1 MLLITAMKLKTKLT
15 LFNTISKLVIVT
27 IFVLLLPNLIKNI
40 NQNYTDTKL
49 RKQKDKLLEL
59 VNAQGIKN
67 YIGGGESE
75 ASYYTPLK
83 EDYVS
88 MVIDSLPEYLD
99 TIKNEKRIL
108 QGDTIEYRILSHDFT
123 AEHKKYLLEIAISVD
138 AITETTR
145 PLQNIAFQLL
155 VGMILLTILADQVYS
170 TYVLRPLGLIIKT
183 KLIGHKFPN
192 FGSYDKVKTSTSDF
206 EYLDISIHKMIET
219 IESTFQKE
227 REFISNASHELMT
240 PISILQSKIENMFER
255 EDIVD
260 ELKTRL
266 LEMQKILNRLKSITK
281 TLLLISQIENEQFL
295 REDKIPLSELLQ
307 EVYDEISIRL
317 QDKNIR
323 YDASIPHNWLLVNV
337 NKFLLFNLFFNLV
350 NNAIKY
356 NRENGEIRV
365 IATNENNVFSISII
379 DSGIGISDAELPFIF
394 NRFKKFRQSL
404 QQDSFGLG
412 LPIVKSI
419 AAFHQIKIEVASAK
433 DIGTTFKLSLPPDM
447 IEILTIV

>member
-1 MLLITAMKLKTKLT
+1 MKLKTKLT

-27 IFVLLLPNLIKNI
+27 IFVLLLPSLIKNI
-40 NQNYTDTKL
+40 NQTYTDSKL
-49 RKQKDKLLEL
+49 RKQKDKLLRIVET
-59 VNAQGIKN
+59 QGIKS
-67 YIGGGESE
+67 YIQAGESD

-88 MVIDSLPEYLD
+88 LDVDSLPGNID

-108 QGDTIEYRILSHDFT
+108 QGDTIEYRILSHNFKADN
-123 AEHKKYLLEIAISVD
+123 KKYLLEIAISVD

-145 PLQNIAFQLL
+145 PLQNIAFLVLL
-155 VGMILLTILADQVYS
+155 GMILFTILADQLYS
-170 TYVLRPLGLIIKT
+170 NYVLKPLSLIIRT
-183 KLIGHKFPN
+183 KLVGHKFPN
-192 FGSYDKVKTSTSDF
+192 FGPFKEVKTTTSDF
-206 EYLDISIHKMIET
+206 QHLDLSIHKMIET

-240 PISILQSKIENMFER
+240 PISILQSKIENMFEQ

-260 ELKTRL
+260 EVKARL

-295 REDKIPLSELLQ
+295 KEDNISLSAMLQ
-307 EVYDEISIRL
+307 DVYDEISIRL
-317 QDKNIR
+317 QDKNIS
-323 YDASIPHNWLLVNV
+323 YEATLPTDWYLVSV
-337 NKFLLFNLFFNLV
+337 NKFLLFNLFFNLI

-356 NRENGEIRV
+356 NNPNGQIKIAAARENNTFTV
-365 IATNENNVFSISII
+365 SII
-379 DSGIGISDAELPFIF
+379 DTGIGINAEDIPYIF

-419 AAFHQIKIEVASAK
+419 AAFHHIRIEVKSEKGSGSA
-433 DIGTTFKLSLPPDM
+433 FKLIFPPGA
-447 IEILTIV
+447 IEIKA